1 MDEVF
6 AKAISDQ
13 EKYDKVVKEIF
24 DQPKIVATI
33 LRLVV
38 RAIRGGMYMK
48 TRSLAAVLAAFV
60 LVTSAPALTMAAEVT
75 KSETRNEDGSITYR
89 YKSGT
94 TVTIRNKANG
104 TSIIAING
112 KKTMWTVKTAANGR
126 GRVTSADAAPGSRQ
140 IRITATTPNGVAV
153 KSVERGAISG
163 SKAETIKVSIPT
175 VNTGAIVNTKAVTL
189 DLAGVKVLKPAAL
202 KGNKKVTTV
211 KLDSNIT
218 SIGKGNFT
226 SIAKNATIRVK
237 ASKSAFQSIRKK
249 IEASGI
255 GKNMKVVRA

>member
-104 TSIIAING
+104 KILFGEIIVI
-112 KKTMWTVKTAANGR
+112 
-126 GRVTSADAAPGSRQ
+126 
-140 IRITATTPNGVAV
+140 IT
-153 KSVERGAISG
+153 R
-163 SKAETIKVSIPT
+163 KVIC
-175 VNTGAIVNTKAVTL
+175 I
-189 DLAGVKVLKPAAL
+189 
-202 KGNKKVTTV
+202 
-211 KLDSNIT
+211 
-218 SIGKGNFT
+218 
-226 SIAKNATIRVK
+226 
-237 ASKSAFQSIRKK
+237 
-249 IEASGI
+249 
-255 GKNMKVVRA
+255 